1 MQIFFGACLFF
12 VAVIL
17 LAYMPGKLALLL
29 LRRTL
34 SPLED
39 VTLACVLGLVV
50 SGLAYWLIA
59 LAHQARLY
67 VLWPIAATAV
77 LIWLHSGRWKPLLR
91 QSAKL
96 GAHDK
101 ETARRPPDRSGFALA
116 GVVALGVM
124 VLALLPQYYTNLTR
138 RPDGTMRVHPVPDVF
153 LHIAIANELTHTV
166 PPQCPVFSGRSLAY
180 HYGMDLVVAMF
191 ANATGLNTRD
201 LTLRFVS
208 TLFLALSMLSVFCF
222 SRGCLGSGYFAVLVV
237 LLVFFGEDFAFIPG
251 LLLGEKGDWSVR
263 YFSVPTVFSLF
274 YTNSMLPGVGLLFA
288 GLFCLQ
294 RYLRERGGAW
304 LFLSALL
311 LVALMEV
318 KVFAAAQIMCSLG
331 FAAVVYLL
339 VFRNADLLKIAAL
352 TAALAAPLVL
362 SVHLGNKSGADF
374 TTTFDPWLDVSHMMD
389 VLGMKNRLSGVLAFT
404 SIALP
409 IYLVGCLG
417 LRVIGVPAI
426 LKAIFHPNQKSGLRF
441 VLAFFVVLGLLITLT
456 CGIVPAGL
464 PLAYHNNVWF
474 LAQSKY
480 VAWIFA
486 VEVLQPL
493 YRHLVARGAPPG
505 PVAGVITLSAI
516 ALSVP
521 ATAQHFALERDPSR
535 LYGGPLGKELQSYS
549 LETLSVIDFL
559 AKDAQLGDV
568 VLPDENLLAPTL
580 ALTKC
585 RVPLGYFSIYMVAQ
599 SDYRQRDTAQKEFWK
614 AWRLGHVRGNFLR
627 EVGVRYVAVS
637 KQSKGIPAKIPAALR
652 KVFEN
657 SEFAVF
663 EVQGETL
670 SETTPEP

>member
-1 MQIFFGACLFF
+1 
-12 VAVIL
+12 
-17 LAYMPGKLALLL
+17 
-29 LRRTL
+29 
-34 SPLED
+34 
-39 VTLACVLGLVV
+39 
-50 SGLAYWLIA
+50 
-59 LAHQARLY
+59 
-67 VLWPIAATAV
+67 
-77 LIWLHSGRWKPLLR
+77 
-91 QSAKL
+91 
-96 GAHDK
+96 
-101 ETARRPPDRSGFALA
+101 
-116 GVVALGVM
+116 
-124 VLALLPQYYTNLTR
+124 
-138 RPDGTMRVHPVPDVF
+138 
-153 LHIAIANELTHTV
+153 
-166 PPQCPVFSGRSLAY
+166 
-180 HYGMDLVVAMF
+180 
-191 ANATGLNTRD
+191 
-201 LTLRFVS
+201 
-208 TLFLALSMLSVFCF
+208 
-222 SRGCLGSGYFAVLVV
+222 
-237 LLVFFGEDFAFIPG
+237 
-251 LLLGEKGDWSVR
+251 
-263 YFSVPTVFSLF
+263 
-274 YTNSMLPGVGLLFA
+274 
-288 GLFCLQ
+288 
-294 RYLRERGGAW
+294 
-304 LFLSALL
+304 
-311 LVALMEV
+311 
-318 KVFAAAQIMCSLG
+318 
-331 FAAVVYLL
+331 
-339 VFRNADLLKIAAL
+339 
-352 TAALAAPLVL
+352 
-362 SVHLGNKSGADF
+362 
-374 TTTFDPWLDVSHMMD
+374 MMD

-404 SIALP
+404 GIALP

-516 ALSVP
+516 ALSC
-521 ATAQHFALERDPSR
+521 ACDRAALRAGARSLP
-535 LYGGPLGKELQSYS
+535 PLRRAIGEGVASYS

-599 SDYRQRDTAQKEFWK
+599 SDNRQRDTAQKEFWK

-627 EVGVRYVAVS
+627 KVGVRYVAVS

-670 SETTPEP
+670 SETTPEPITSLLTR